1 MRADGAVRYH
11 QVLDRRVRIDAHAL
25 DLLGELTVG
34 IGDRRAARKR
44 TCLCI
49 THRMRRRDAKPLGAD
64 VAAVPLRRRRTR
76 AGGADD
82 ERKHERCK
90 CEGFYNVHK
99 YSSLISVYIEY
110 LK

>member
-64 VAAVPLRRRRTR
+64 VAAVPLRRCCRTG
-76 AGGADD
+76 AGGADK
-82 ERKHERCK
+82 ECEHEY
-90 CEGFYNVHK
+90 G
-99 YSSLISVYIEY
+99 
-110 LK
+110 